1 MYQEMNII
9 MQGNTLFYVIGGLI
23 AVGIIVAI
31 VFVVKRY
38 NNIKKNGVEA
48 DAVVSRIEENETI
61 NDDGSTDYSYTYYVR
76 FTAQDG
82 QVIEARLGGAPR
94 FTREGEQVRIKYLP
108 EKPRYA
114 IIIK

>member
-1 MYQEMNII
+1 M
-9 MQGNTLFYVIGGLI
+9 MQGNILFYVIGGVI
-23 AVGIIVAI
+23 AVGIIIAI

-82 QVIEARLGGAPR
+82 QVIEARLGGPR
-94 FTREGEQVRIKYLP
+94 FTNVGDRVRIKYLP

>member
-1 MYQEMNII
+1 M
-9 MQGNTLFYVIGGLI
+9 MQGNILFYVIGGVI

-31 VFVVKRY
+31 VFIVKRN

-48 DAVVSRIEENETI
+48 DAVVSRIMENETI
-61 NDDGSTDYSYTYYVR
+61 NDDGSTDYSYTYYVK

-82 QVIEARLGGAPR
+82 QAVEARLGGVPR
-94 FTREGEQVRIKYLP
+94 FTNVGDRVRIKYLP

>member
-1 MYQEMNII
+1 MYQERNII
-9 MQGNTLFYVIGGLI
+9 LQGIILFYVIGGLI
-23 AVGIIVAI
+23 AVGIIIAI

-38 NNIKKNGVEA
+38 NNIKKNG
-48 DAVVSRIEENETI
+48 VVSRIEENETI

-76 FTAQDG
+76 FRAQDG
-82 QVIEARLGGAPR
+82 QFIEARLGGAPR
-94 FTREGEQVRIKYLP
+94 LTREGEQVRIKYLP